1 MKMILRSRR
10 ELFAYWKAP
19 RLLPLMILMVVG
31 CANDQ
36 APSDPS
42 HEYGVSPT
50 LVEPDSQLLPTVN
63 PAKAVGWQSDAKPL
77 AAEGMQVNAFAR
89 NLDHPRWLLVL
100 PNGDVLV
107 AESNSPATEG
117 GFSGIKGWVAEKMMA
132 YAGAAGASPDRIT
145 LLRDTNGDGMAD
157 LQTEFISGLYS
168 PFGMAL
174 VGDHLY
180 VANADALVRFPY
192 VEGATAITVPAER
205 VAPLPG
211 GPLNHHWTKNVIASP
226 TGDMLYVAVGS
237 NSNIGENGLE
247 AEHHRAAILAIDP
260 ETGATTVFADGLRS
274 PVGMAWEPHTGTLW
288 TVVNERDELGD
299 QLVPDYLTQVEQGA
313 FYGWPFSYWG
323 QNVDARVSPQQPERV
338 ATARTPDYALGAHT
352 ASLGLAF
359 YSHQALPLPSG
370 AAIIGQHGSWNR
382 ANPSGYKVIAVPFTA
397 GQPAGE
403 PMDVLTGFLNAEGQ
417 AQGRPVGVAI
427 DSQGAVL
434 VADDAGNT
442 IWRISSAVGH

>member
-1 MKMILRSRR
+1 
-10 ELFAYWKAP
+10 
-19 RLLPLMILMVVG
+19 
-31 CANDQ
+31 
-36 APSDPS
+36 
-42 HEYGVSPT
+42 
-50 LVEPDSQLLPTVN
+50 
-63 PAKAVGWQSDAKPL
+63 
-77 AAEGMQVNAFAR
+77 
-89 NLDHPRWLLVL
+89 
-100 PNGDVLV
+100 
-107 AESNSPATEG
+107 
-117 GFSGIKGWVAEKMMA
+117 
-132 YAGAAGASPDRIT
+132 
-145 LLRDTNGDGMAD
+145 
-157 LQTEFISGLYS
+157 
-168 PFGMAL
+168 
-174 VGDHLY
+174 
-180 VANADALVRFPY
+180 
-192 VEGATAITVPAER
+192 
-205 VAPLPG
+205 
-211 GPLNHHWTKNVIASP
+211 VIASP

-260 ETGATTVFADGLRS
+260 ETGATTVFADGLRN